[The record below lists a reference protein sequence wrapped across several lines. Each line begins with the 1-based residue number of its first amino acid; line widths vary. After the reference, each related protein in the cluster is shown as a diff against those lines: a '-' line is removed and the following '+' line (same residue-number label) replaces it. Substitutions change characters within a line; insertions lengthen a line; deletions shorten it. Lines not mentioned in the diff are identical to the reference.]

1 MRKSSKLLKSANN
14 LIYSFLYQTVT
25 IALGLFL
32 PRVILVGFGSEV
44 NGLLNSVTQAIA
56 YMALFESGIQ
66 SVATKSLY
74 DTLARNDK
82 AATNGVLA
90 AVNSNYQRIGR
101 MYFAGLLALS
111 AIYPVLV
118 DLAELS
124 YMEIFLIV
132 LFSGLGNVIAFF
144 KQAKYR
150 ILLIADGR
158 EYIITNLNTVVLVAG
173 NMLKIILLTLRVK
186 VYIVIM
192 AVFLVSFVQV
202 VFIDQYVAKTYSWIN
217 LLEKPNHNALKQS
230 RYVLVHQISGLVFSN
245 TDMLLLTIFCDLKV
259 VSVYAIYK
267 MIVGHISSFIAMP
280 YNSCSFILGQTF
292 HVNRERYIKLFD
304 GIQVIFNTLVFSLLT
319 VTYIL
324 LSPFISL
331 YTAGVNDAVYI
342 DNYLPF
348 LFVAAEMLNLIRIP
362 TRHAVNCAGH
372 FQETLS
378 RTLIETGINLFTSII
393 GVYFIGIYGVL
404 LGTIAALL
412 YRSVDFAVY
421 ANKNILHRS
430 AGKNLMLY
438 ALNLGVS
445 AAVILASEK
454 ISLQITSYGR
464 FFAAGLIIT
473 IPVILVF
480 ALFNLC
486 FFRKDVFHLYQSI
499 MHVS

>member
-1 MRKSSKLLKSANN
+1 MKIWKKSANN
-14 LIYSFLYQTVT
+14 LLFSLIYQVST
-25 IALGLFL
+25 IVLGLIL
-32 PRVILVGFGSEV
+32 PRVILLGFGSEI

-74 DTLARNDK
+74 DTIARNDD

-101 MYFAGLLALS
+101 MYFAGLLMLS
-111 AIYPVLV
+111 AVYPVLV

-124 YMEIFLIV
+124 YMEVFLVV
-132 LFSGLGNVIAFF
+132 LFSGLGNVVAFF

-158 EYIITNLNTVVLVAG
+158 EYIITNLNTVVLIAG
-173 NMLKIILLTLRVK
+173 NVLKIILLTLRVK

-192 AVFLVSFVQV
+192 AVFLISFVQV
-202 VFIDQYVAKTYSWIN
+202 VFIDRYVRRVYPWIDLN
-217 LLEKPNHNALKQS
+217 EKPNHYALIQS
-230 RYVLVHQISGLVFSN
+230 KYVLVHQISGLVFSN

-292 HVNRERYIKLFD
+292 HVNRERFINLFD

-324 LSPFISL
+324 LPPFITL
-331 YTAGVNDAVYI
+331 YTAGVNDVVYL
-342 DNYLPF
+342 DDYLPF
-348 LFVAAEMLNLIRIP
+348 LFVAAELLNLIRIP

-378 RTLIETGINLFTSII
+378 RTLIETGINLVTSII
-393 GVYFIGIYGVL
+393 GVYVIGIYGVL

-412 YRSVDFAVY
+412 YRSVDFAIY
-421 ANKNILHRS
+421 ANKDILQRS
-430 AGKNLMLY
+430 VVKNLILY
-438 ALNLGVS
+438 VLNLGVS
-445 AAVILASEK
+445 AAVILTFETV
-454 ISLQITSYGR
+454 SLQITSYIR
-464 FFAAGLIIT
+464 FFATGLTIT
-473 IPVILVF
+473 IPIVLVF
-480 ALFNLC
+480 AVLNLC
-486 FFRKDVFHLYQSI
+486 FFRKDILHLYQSI
-499 MHVS
+499 RGLS